1 MIFCLAGSLV
11 SATIVAIFAVRPFAV
26 YLILIGF
33 LFAGGFYTSAIRAR
47 EPSNSIK
54 QFIESGQIV
63 SGDPIEVEGVVYG
76 KPELSVGGFYLILSV
91 DKLFYKNRK
100 VDTSGAVRFFAPAR
114 DEQIQKEFDEL
125 ELISGARIRVGANLT
140 REEHYRNPGG
150 ISYVEIL
157 DQKGID
163 ATGIIKSPLLIERLG
178 NEVALS
184 PLARVYDYRQD
195 LIQAI
200 RAKFS
205 VSTSGI
211 LIASLL
217 GNRNHLTNETAEIFR
232 NGGTFHVLVI
242 SGLHI
247 TFLGGIFLLIVR
259 RFTRNRLLQ
268 FSIVSAALWIYAFG
282 VGAEIPVVRAALMLT
297 ILLFSFVVNRKGNL
311 LNSLGACALL
321 ILIWRPEDIF
331 SQSFHLTFASLF
343 GIVAFAFP
351 LIEKMRGIGGWYP
364 SVANPFPPM
373 VHQKLKAFCEIL
385 YWSELRWKKTLA
397 ENVWDCKLTKSRY
410 AGRLEDR
417 GLQWVLRWSFEGI
430 LVTIAV
436 QICLLPFLVVYFHR
450 ISFGSI
456 FLNLWVGIFLVL
468 QNVSA
473 LIGLIFGLAS
483 KILAIPFIKL
493 AEVSNWLLLSLP
505 KVFIVFDLA
514 STRVPIYSGDIG
526 AIYYL
531 YFVPVMMA
539 IILLNNWNPFEFT
552 VRATNRAF
560 SRRRQIALI
569 TVVLFSVLFS
579 SIVIH
584 PYSEPPADGML
595 TVNFLDVGQGDSALV
610 TFPNGETML
619 IDGGGKHN
627 FAELIVKNEDG
638 EIETFEPDS
647 QGVGE
652 TVVSE
657 FLWENGY
664 SHVDYLV
671 ATHADADHIQ
681 GLIAVTNNFSIREAL
696 SGKGAPDDEN
706 FSEFRTALVRKNIPL
721 QEIASG
727 DEFEIGGVK
736 ISVLNPDGDQSDG
749 ETSNDG
755 SVVLKFVYG
764 ARRFLFTGD
773 IEKNTENRISSR
785 NMEINSEIVKVAH
798 HGSRT
803 SSTEAFV
810 NSVQAQYAVIPVG
823 RNSPFGHP
831 NSDVVERWKN
841 SGAKVLTTGE
851 RGTVTISTDGKN
863 LEIQTYTK

>member
-1 MIFCLAGSLV
+1 MS
-11 SATIVAIFAVRPFAV
+11 T
-26 YLILIGF
+26 
-33 LFAGGFYTSAIRAR
+33 IRAR
-47 EPSNSIK
+47 EPANSIK
-54 QFIESGQIV
+54 RFIESGQLV

-76 KPELSVGGFYLILSV
+76 IPELSVGGFYLILSV
-91 DKLFYKNRK
+91 DKVFYKNRK
-100 VDTSGAVRFFAPAR
+100 VDVSGAVRFFAPDR

-125 ELISGARIRVGANLT
+125 ELITGARIRVGTNLS
-140 REEHYRNPGG
+140 REERYRNPGG

-163 ATGIIKSPLLIERLG
+163 ATGLIKSPLLIERLG
-178 NEVALS
+178 NEAVFS
-184 PLARVYDYRQD
+184 PLARFYDYRQD

-205 VSTSGI
+205 VSTAGI

-217 GNRNHLTNETAEIFR
+217 GNRNHLTKETAEIFR
-232 NGGTFHVLVI
+232 AGGTFHVLVI

-247 TFLGGIFLLIVR
+247 TFLGGILLLIAR
-259 RFTRNRLLQ
+259 RFTSNRLLQ

-297 ILLFSFVVNRKGNL
+297 ILLFSFVVYRKGNL

-343 GIVAFAFP
+343 GIIAFAFP
-351 LIEKMRGIGGWYP
+351 LIEKLRSIGGWHP
-364 SVANPFPPM
+364 SASNPFPPM
-373 VHQKLKAFCEIL
+373 VHPKLKAFCEIL

-397 ENVWDCKLTKSRY
+397 ESVWDCKITKSRY

-417 GLQWVLRWSFEGI
+417 GLQRVLRWSFEGI

-456 FLNLWVGIFLVL
+456 FLNLWVGIFIVL

-473 LIGLIFGLAS
+473 LIGLTFGLAS

-505 KVFIVFDLA
+505 KVFIAFDLA
-514 STRVPIYSGDIG
+514 SIRVPIYSGHTG

-531 YFVPVMMA
+531 YFVPVMMS
-539 IILLNNWNPFEFT
+539 IILLNNWNPFEFAI
-552 VRATNRAF
+552 RATNRTVT
-560 SRRRQIALI
+560 RRRQIALI
-569 TVVLFSVLFS
+569 TTALFSVLFAF
-579 SIVIH
+579 IVLH
-584 PYSEPPADGML
+584 PYSEPPSDGKL
-595 TVNFLDVGQGDSALV
+595 TVNFLDVGQGDSAFV

-627 FAELIVKNEDG
+627 FAELFVKNEDG
-638 EIETFEPDS
+638 GIAAFEPDS

-657 FLWENGY
+657 FLWERGY

-671 ATHADADHIQ
+671 ATHADADHMQ
-681 GLIAVTNNFSIREAL
+681 GLIAVTNNFSIGEVLFGRD
-696 SGKGAPDDEN
+696 APDDEN
-706 FSEFRTALVRKNIPL
+706 FSEFRTALMRKNIPL
-721 QEIASG
+721 QKIASG
-727 DEFEIGGVK
+727 DEFEIGGVN
-736 ISVLNPDGDQSDG
+736 ISVLNPEGDESDG

-755 SVVLKFVYG
+755 SVVLKLMYG

-773 IEKNTENRISSR
+773 IEKNTEERISLR
-785 NMEINSEIVKVAH
+785 NIELNSEVVKVAH

-823 RNSPFGHP
+823 RISPFGHP

-851 RGTVTISTDGKN
+851 RGTVTISTNGKN
-863 LEIQTYTK
+863 LEIQTFIK